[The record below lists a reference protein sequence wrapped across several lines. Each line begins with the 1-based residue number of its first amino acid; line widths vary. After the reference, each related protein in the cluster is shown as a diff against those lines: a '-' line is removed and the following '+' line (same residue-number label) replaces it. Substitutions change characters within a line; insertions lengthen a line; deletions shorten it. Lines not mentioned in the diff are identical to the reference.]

1 MKRLIHLRT
10 SAHQIRITL
19 DAIQMQFPLGG
30 NISESSYEF
39 GRLEAPNIMED
50 VVCQAADRN
59 EYLERSLF
67 RQNGARPIFYKKSV
81 RNIIFGSRLQ

>member
-1 MKRLIHLRT
+1 M
-10 SAHQIRITL
+10 S
-19 DAIQMQFPLGG
+19 LGG

-67 RQNGARPIFYKKSV
+67 RQNGARPIFYK
-81 RNIIFGSRLQ
+81 IAITLLCDIH